1 MDCEHV
7 RKRIQGTEA
16 GGSINVRNED
26 SFVMHTWVEGYVVC
40 FEPEANA
47 IAKLTQCQAIAH
59 QVGGPNVV
67 HGLGSRAENERPV
80 AGSDLCHEVKIKT
93 VISCEFYLLRGR
105 RILNDDFAR

>member
-1 MDCEHV
+1 M
-7 RKRIQGTEA
+7 
-16 GGSINVRNED
+16 
-26 SFVMHTWVEGYVVC
+26 
-40 FEPEANA
+40 

-67 HGLGSRAENERPV
+67 HGLCSRTENERPM

-93 VISCEFYLLRGR
+93 AIFCEVYLLRGR